1 MSTLGFSFIQDTD
14 SDKNIKNSHKKSR
27 TLRKGRKKPSPSK
40 IDNLLKSLSRKSR
53 STKEFFE
60 NKTVPEEH
68 HISSDEEDDELSN
81 FKPMEPLP
89 RPSMTQQNDESNNA
103 SIMNYQPSTNMVNDN
118 KNIEQDQDNAIEN
131 FAQLGEVTADEYY
144 KQYVPYYQQM
154 AGSEANVTNK
164 DDLIKKLN
172 YMIHLLEEQHDE
184 KTSNVTEELVLYL
197 FLGVFVIFVVDSFA
211 RAGKYTR

>member
-1 MSTLGFSFIQDTD
+1 MSSLGFSFIQDTD

-27 TLRKGRKKPSPSK
+27 TLRKGRKKTSPSK
-40 IDNLLKSLSRKSR
+40 IDHLLKSLSRKSR

-60 NKTVPEEH
+60 NKAASVPEEN
-68 HISSDEEDDELSN
+68 HISSEDEDDEDELSN
-81 FKPMEPLP
+81 FKPMEPLS
-89 RPSMTQQNDESNNA
+89 RPIMSQQNENSE
-103 SIMNYQPSTNMVNDN
+103 MVNDN
-118 KNIEQDQDNAIEN
+118 NNIEQTQELDNAIEN